1 MSDPVLELM
10 AAVPEPGSSPLLGPI
25 SLRLG
30 AGELAIVD
38 APDRGMA
45 RALVELCTGLVPLA
59 SGEALFLGTAWTGLR
74 RREAEALR
82 GRIGLAPDDGGW
94 MPYLSVEE
102 GMLLG
107 PLHHGTRTRE
117 EVEAEAARLLRLFGL
132 EEIPQ
137 GRPYAVQPVDLTR
150 AAAARAFLG
159 QPDLLLLESPQ
170 DQEIADM
177 LVDPV
182 LAALDE
188 ARGRGAAAIWTT
200 RSRRAWE
207 EPGFPATQ
215 RLSLTRDEEAAA

>member
-1 MSDPVLELM
+1 MSGPVLELLD
-10 AAVPEPGSSPLLGPI
+10 AVPAAGSSPLAGPI

-30 AGELAIVD
+30 AGELAVVD

-45 RALVELCTGLVPLA
+45 RALVELCTGLVPLS
-59 SGEALFLGTAWTGLR
+59 SGEVRFLGTAWGGLQ

-102 GMLLG
+102 GMLIG
-107 PLHHGTRTRE
+107 QLHHGTRARE
-117 EVEAEAARLLRLFGL
+117 ELEAEAARLLRLFGV

-137 GRPYAVQPVDLTR
+137 GRPYAVDPMDLTR
-150 AAAARAFLG
+150 AACARAFLG

-170 DQEIADM
+170 NQEIADM

-182 LAALDE
+182 LAALAE

-207 EPGFPATQ
+207 DPDFPATQ